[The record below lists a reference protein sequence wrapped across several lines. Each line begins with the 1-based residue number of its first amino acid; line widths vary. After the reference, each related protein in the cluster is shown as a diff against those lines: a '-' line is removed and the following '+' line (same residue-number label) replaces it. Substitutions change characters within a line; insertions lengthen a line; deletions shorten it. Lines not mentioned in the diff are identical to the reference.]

1 MDYTSMNMSKLQT
14 VSTYT
19 NNLHEQNRNNE
30 HVGRT
35 PKKSS
40 NLKISSNS
48 EVITM
53 PYLFFRMPTLM

>member
-1 MDYTSMNMSKLQT
+1 MNMNKLQT

-30 HVGRT
+30 PVGRT
-35 PKKSS
+35 PINSS
-40 NLKISSNS
+40 NLKISSNT

-53 PYLFFRMPTLM
+53 SYLFFRMPTLM